1 MSLIYAVIVRG
12 NNITLV
18 DYESVTSNFPS
29 LAKKLFDKL
38 KKNTRQTCVYEQ
50 NYHFHY
56 INEDDFTYLCLAD
69 ALLSKATA
77 FAFLEEIKELFCEK
91 FNENIRRQ
99 AINYGMQSQFVE
111 YLKAKMNY
119 YNNDPENEKI
129 VRLQKQLTDVANQM
143 SLTLDQILD
152 REDQIQILVHTT
164 QTMTTFAGAM
174 KTTATQVRKD
184 QESRALRTKLFIAAV
199 IVAMFLVIYLLY

>member
-12 NNITLV
+12 NNVTLV
-18 DYESVTSNFPS
+18 DYESMTSNFPS

-38 KKNTRQTCVYEQ
+38 KTNTRQTCVYEQ

-56 INEDDFTYLCLAD
+56 INENDFTYLCLAD
-69 ALLSKATA
+69 ALLSKVTA

-91 FNENIRRQ
+91 FPENVRRQ
-99 AINYGMQSQFVE
+99 AVNYGIQNQFVE
-111 YLKAKMNY
+111 YLKAKMTY
-119 YNNDPENEKI
+119 YNSDPENEKI
-129 VRLQKQLTDVANQM
+129 VKLQKQLADVANQM

-164 QTMTTFAGAM
+164 QTMTRFAGAM

-199 IVAMFLVIYLLY
+199 IVAMVLVIYLLY

>member
-1 MSLIYAVIVRG
+1 MSLIYVVIVRE

-38 KKNTRQTCVYEQ
+38 KKNTRQTFVYDQ

-56 INEDDFTYLCLAD
+56 INENDFTYLCLAD
-69 ALLSKATA
+69 AYLSKATA
-77 FAFLEEIKELFCEK
+77 FAFLEEIKESFCQK
-91 FNENIRRQ
+91 FSENLRKQ
-99 AINYGMQSQFVE
+99 AINYGMQQQFVE
-111 YLKAKMNY
+111 YLKDKMFY

-129 VRLQKQLTDVANQM
+129 VRLKNQLTDVANQM

-152 REDQIQILVHTT
+152 REDQVQILVHST
-164 QTMTTFAGAM
+164 QTMNKYADTM

-184 QESRALRTKLFIAAV
+184 QESRVLRTRLFIAAV
-199 IVAMFLVIYLLY
+199 IVTMFLVIYLLY